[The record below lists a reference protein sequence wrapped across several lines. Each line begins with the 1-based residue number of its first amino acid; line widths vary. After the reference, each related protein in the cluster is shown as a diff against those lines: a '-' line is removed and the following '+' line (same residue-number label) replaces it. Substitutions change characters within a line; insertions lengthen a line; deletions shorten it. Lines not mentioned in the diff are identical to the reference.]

1 MAVDLRLRGDD
12 RIAQRVQ
19 RRDARAGAVLLQP
32 QPLAQHFLE
41 GVADRVGG
49 APVEAVDLAAGQ
61 AESRLERVR
70 RIQHPCVGVSP
81 PAHALRVPEAYNGGG
96 QDGGQQKA
104 RECGHGWGFV
114 GSARQ
119 SAGRAGAGQTRN
131 GGVSASGLASLTVP
145 PAIFNIQRLM
155 SAQMPEIVDAW
166 RMVATRSRLE
176 GRLALSSMPRLSD
189 ALADTDSVD
198 AVCSIEFGQDALQT
212 AFAELRI
219 EAELP
224 LMCQRSLRRFVLPVQ
239 LVQRLGLIRD
249 EADEAGLLPDVEALL
264 VPEDGMLAPATMV
277 EDELILAIPV
287 IPVAPGSES
296 VERDWLVSMEEESR
310 ANPFAALA
318 GLKKDRNN

>member
-1 MAVDLRLRGDD
+1 MPDLGRDGKHRGRHQARKRAVDLLFEAEARGLTP
-12 RIAQRVQ
+12 AEVAE
-19 RRDARAGAVLLQP
+19 AR
-32 QPLAQHFLE
+32 
-41 GVADRVGG
+41 
-49 APVEAVDLAAGQ
+49 
-61 AESRLERVR
+61 
-70 RIQHPCVGVSP
+70 
-81 PAHALRVPEAYNGGG
+81 
-96 QDGGQQKA
+96 
-104 RECGHGWGFV
+104 
-114 GSARQ
+114 
-119 SAGRAGAGQTRN
+119 
-131 GGVSASGLASLTVP
+131 
-145 PAIFNIQRLM
+145 
-155 SAQMPEIVDAW
+155 
-166 RMVATRSRLE
+166 
-176 GRLALSSMPRLSD
+176 D

-198 AVCSIEFGQDALQT
+198 AVCSIEFGHDALQT

-224 LMCQRSLRRFVLPVQ
+224 LMCQRTLRRFVLPVQ

-296 VERDWLVSMEEESR
+296 VERDWPVSTEEESR